1 MKPLYV
7 LMPLVLVAVLAG
19 CASPP
24 QSHYYTLVPSAGQ
37 LAGMADSGTVSVRSL
52 GPGTDNTPAAKA
64 KTYAISV
71 QPVRLPEQVDRA
83 QIVLSEHNSA
93 RVVPLNQSLW
103 VSPLDDE
110 IRRALS
116 TELSARLNVPDVSG
130 NAVPKGLAVWQVYVT
145 VSRFDSVFDSRAILD
160 ATWHLN
166 SVNKAGKNSR
176 ICSARISVSVGNGVP
191 ALVDGQRKAVHKLAG
206 LIAAQLSGHGLTHA
220 ADATVTLKGCV

>member
-1 MKPLYV
+1 MKPLYM
-7 LMPLVLVAVLAG
+7 LMPLLLVAVLAG
-19 CASPP
+19 CASPT
-24 QSHYYTLVPSAGQ
+24 QSHYYTLVPSADQ
-37 LAGMADSGTVSVRSL
+37 LAGMAASDNGLGTGS
-52 GPGTDNTPAAKA
+52 AAA
-64 KTYAISV
+64 TKTKPYAISV

-83 QIVLSEHNSA
+83 QIVLSQHNSA

-116 TELSARLNVPDVSG
+116 AELSARLNVPDVSG

-145 VSRFDSVFDSRAILD
+145 VSRFDSVFNSRAILD

-166 SVNKAGKNSR
+166 SVHKAGKNSR
-176 ICSARISVSVGNGVP
+176 LCSARISVPVGNGVP
-191 ALVDGQRKAVHKLAG
+191 ALVDGQRKAVRKLAG
-206 LIAAQLSGHGLTHA
+206 LIASQLSGHGLAHA